1 VISAIKEFRMATER
15 TTEHAELMFDIAFKF
30 IDRHPNR
37 NKEDGQYYL
46 YMALGMKDLSKA
58 VREVYDKLDS
68 LEKKL
73 SLGR

>member
-1 VISAIKEFRMATER
+1 MATER
-15 TTEHAELMFDIAFKF
+15 TTEQAAKMSDLAFRF
-30 IDRHPNR
+30 MDRHPNR
-37 NKEDGQYYL
+37 SKEDGQYYL
-46 YMALGMKDLSKA
+46 YMALGMIELCQA